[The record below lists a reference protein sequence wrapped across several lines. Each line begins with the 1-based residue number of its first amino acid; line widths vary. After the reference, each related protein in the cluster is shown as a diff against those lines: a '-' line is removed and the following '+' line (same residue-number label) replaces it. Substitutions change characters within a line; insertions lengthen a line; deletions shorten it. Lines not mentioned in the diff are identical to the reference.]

1 MAPRGKLQRI
11 WSFEPKRLAK
21 IVEETQESIESKKA
35 LQQST
40 DRRNQAWA
48 SLVQSDAKTTESM
61 HQILMEVGIVD
72 EE

>member
-1 MAPRGKLQRI
+1 MSRI
-11 WSFEPKRLAK
+11 WSFEPTRLAK
-21 IVEETQESIESKKA
+21 VVEETEESLQSKKA

-40 DRRNQAWA
+40 DRRNQAWT